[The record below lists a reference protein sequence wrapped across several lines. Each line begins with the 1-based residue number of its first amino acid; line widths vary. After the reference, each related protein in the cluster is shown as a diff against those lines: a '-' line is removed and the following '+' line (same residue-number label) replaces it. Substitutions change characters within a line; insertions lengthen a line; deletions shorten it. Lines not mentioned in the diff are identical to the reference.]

1 MMPAGFAEIPR
12 QNRFFGV
19 CTGGEDFLF
28 SAFNYLYI
36 FFDSFAFLI
45 IAVAGLAIIF
55 GMMGIINLAHGEFIM
70 LGAYLSTILATRDI
84 PLPIAI
90 VAGTLFV
97 GVFGFLVDRFIVSRL
112 YKRPL
117 DSVVATWGISLLL
130 RQGILIILGPSLPGM
145 TTPLGSF
152 SIGTNTYS
160 VYRIILAVLAGLLL
174 GFLYWLFMYTRFG
187 LKSRAVMQDN
197 EMAQALGVNSR
208 RMYSCTF
215 MLGSALAGLCGA
227 LYGPTMTITPNM
239 GQAFLTD
246 SFVTVIVG
254 GANPLIGTT
263 FSGVFLGVVQSVLSL
278 LFGTFFGKMGLL
290 FVAIIVIRVLP
301 KGFSGLVEGRMIRV
315 KR

>member
-1 MMPAGFAEIPR
+1 L
-12 QNRFFGV
+12 
-19 CTGGEDFLF
+19 FL
-28 SAFNYLYI
+28 AFNYLYI
-36 FFDSFAFLI
+36 FLDSFAFLI

-70 LGAYLSTILATRDI
+70 LGAYLSTMLATRDI
-84 PLPIAI
+84 PLPVAV
-90 VAGTLFV
+90 VAGTLFL
-97 GVFGFLVDRFIVSRL
+97 GAFGFLIDRFIVSRL

-145 TTPLGSF
+145 TTPLGAF
-152 SIGTNTYS
+152 AIGPNTYS
-160 VYRIILAVLAGLLL
+160 VYRIVLAVLAGLLL

-187 LKSRAVMQDN
+187 LESRAVMQDN
-197 EMAQALGVNSR
+197 EIAQALGVNSR
-208 RMYSCTF
+208 RMYSYTF

-301 KGFSGLVEGRMIRV
+301 KGFSGLIEGRMIRV